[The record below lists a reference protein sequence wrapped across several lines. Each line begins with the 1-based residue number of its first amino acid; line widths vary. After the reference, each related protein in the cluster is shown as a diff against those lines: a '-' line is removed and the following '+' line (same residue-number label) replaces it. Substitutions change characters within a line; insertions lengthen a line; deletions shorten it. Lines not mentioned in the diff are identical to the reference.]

1 MWEQYELDDTDSVVI
16 EAFIEAFL
24 DRDAIAM
31 REVLYLLNDF
41 IEDLYD
47 GPESSSQAG
56 EERQG

>member
-1 MWEQYELDDTDSVVI
+1 MFEQYELDDTDSEVI

-56 EERQG
+56 